1 MSRTTATGYVDPSL
15 MPAKSAQEQAIFD
28 LVLHKGLALHRLHV
42 DRKTVRVVGPGVFIV
57 AEGLWLIKPRDL
69 TPFNG
74 EVVRG
79 QS

>member
-1 MSRTTATGYVDPSL
+1 MSRTATVGYVDPSL

-28 LVLHKGLALHRLHV
+28 LVLHRGLALHRLHA
-42 DRKTVRVVGPGVFIV
+42 DRKTVRVIGAGVNIL
-57 AEGLWLIKPRDL
+57 AEGLWWIKPRDL